1 MTPARKPK
9 SRASAI
15 LGTGA
20 ALLVASYVLAETIP
34 TEDPVVVVGR
44 RPDGF
49 VLTCT
54 TAFCF
59 DAVQEEAARA
69 LLEWQRMYAE
79 LPPDDLPLDGERFC
93 QLLAADKPPGCN
105 LGNPPPSPGVTVPG
119 QAPWQPNGCGTGG
132 IGGWFQDAVLE
143 VIASQSYSG
152 DIHAPYPGVSFRAA
166 CNEHD
171 RCWAVGGYAPCL
183 RCGFQAKHG
192 KCMRCGCGSVRIQ
205 HLHGLCRAVSR
216 RRLHNRSFSCCL
228 RQLRRQPSMCPL
240 GARHAGERL

>member
-49 VLTCT
+49 VLTCA

-93 QLLAADKPPGCN
+93 QLLAADKP
-105 LGNPPPSPGVTVPG
+105 
-119 QAPWQPNGCGTGG
+119 
-132 IGGWFQDAVLE
+132 
-143 VIASQSYSG
+143 
-152 DIHAPYPGVSFRAA
+152 RAA
-166 CNEHD
+166 ASAI
-171 RCWAVGGYAPCL
+171 RRRRWAL
-183 RCGFQAKHG
+183 RC
-192 KCMRCGCGSVRIQ
+192 RDR
-205 HLHGLCRAVSR
+205 
-216 RRLHNRSFSCCL
+216 
-228 RQLRRQPSMCPL
+228 PL
-240 GARHAGERL
+240 GSRMGAAPVVLAAGSRMPYWKSLPASLIRATSTLRTLA